1 MKKRKSI
8 WRLWAKAL
16 GEKTGKND
24 YEADVVAIVRTTIFA
39 SYLITNC
46 FIISG
51 VVRHWNEKEDS
62 QKVNTE
68 TITIPSSRCS

>member
-24 YEADVVAIVRTTIFA
+24 YEADVVAIVRTIIFA

-51 VVRHWNEKEDS
+51 VVRHWNEKEDF
-62 QKVNTE
+62 QKTNTE
-68 TITIPSSRCS
+68 TITIPSSGCS

>member
-16 GEKTGKND
+16 GQKTGKDD

-62 QKVNTE
+62 KKVNTE